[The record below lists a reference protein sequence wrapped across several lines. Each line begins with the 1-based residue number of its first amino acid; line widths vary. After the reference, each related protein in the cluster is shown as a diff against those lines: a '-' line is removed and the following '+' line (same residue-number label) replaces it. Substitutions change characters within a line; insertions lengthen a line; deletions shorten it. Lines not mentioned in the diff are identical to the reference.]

1 MVRII
6 NAEMAAVAMDDKS
19 KTHHVYYSTYIRQL
33 NYNDSKIFAFGDRVT
48 VLGSGC
54 ASVKSTR
61 QEALVRV
68 SIGALMVRVV
78 NMPHSKLL
86 IQTLELVLLSLLWYT
101 AQHMMT

>member
-1 MVRII
+1 MVRIT

-19 KTHHVYYSTYIRQL
+19 KTHHVYYSTYVRQL
-33 NYNDSKIFAFGDRVT
+33 NYNDVKAFAFGDHVK

-68 SIGALMVRVV
+68 RQS
-78 NMPHSKLL
+78 
-86 IQTLELVLLSLLWYT
+86 VL
-101 AQHMMT
+101 

>member
-19 KTHHVYYSTYIRQL
+19 KTHHVYYSTYVRQL
-33 NYNDSKIFAFGDRVT
+33 NYNDLKAFAFGDHVKF
-48 VLGSGC
+48 LGSGC

-68 SIGALMVRVV
+68 CQS
-78 NMPHSKLL
+78 
-86 IQTLELVLLSLLWYT
+86 VL
-101 AQHMMT
+101 